1 MPEVMAARAS
11 GVRRAGASGARVMRA
26 YRNARRW
33 GVRTVT
39 GAALAGACVAASLV
53 VPVESARAAGRAPAP
68 SPLPP
73 SPVPPPGL
81 SLPGV

>member
-26 YRNARRW
+26 YRYARRW

-39 GAALAGACVAASLV
+39 GAALAGACVAA
-53 VPVESARAAGRAPAP
+53 
-68 SPLPP
+68 
-73 SPVPPPGL
+73 
-81 SLPGV
+81 